1 MCSQKEQEGTI
12 QEKLEKWANKVVDT
26 YDEIAHKVNM
36 SYYTQSNLSIIK
48 RSPKVLILGINPGST
63 GAYKKISAETFL
75 KGNKFFSASVKW
87 HIWTGLIKIFKAGG
101 IQDILENEEEF
112 VFSNIFHF
120 DTHKAKDL

>member
-1 MCSQKEQEGTI
+1 MDNQKEQKGTI
-12 QEKLEKWANKVVDT
+12 QENLDKWAKKVLEK
-26 YDEIAHKVNM
+26 YDKIAEDVNM

-87 HIWTGLIKIFKAGG
+87 HIWAHL
-101 IQDILENEEEF
+101 
-112 VFSNIFHF
+112 
-120 DTHKAKDL
+120 